1 VQGAVR
7 GVAAGQVAAPVRR
20 GQKVALLLVERRT
33 TDSLGAVEGSV
44 RAGLEAHYSEA
55 VNALIQNN
63 LALDD
68 VTVSSHYGTYQH
80 QGNIYNVVPPDALAP
95 PSRTPTPPPRPQRQ
109 QQDPFE

>member
-1 VQGAVR
+1 M
-7 GVAAGQVAAPVRR
+7 
-20 GQKVALLLVERRT
+20 
-33 TDSLGAVEGSV
+33 
-44 RAGLEAHYSEA
+44 RAGLEVRYSQA
-55 VNALIQNN
+55 VNALIQNK

-95 PSRTPTPPPRPQRQ
+95 PSPASRTPTPPPPPQRQ